1 MFNGQVVHLK
11 SWTMSDNTH
20 GFVCVC
26 CFSDHGFRHMC
37 SICKLIQNLFYNTT
51 KYGCTFSHDGYK
63 IKTSRHIIA
72 CKWMCVIY
80 NTDLDTVIGDMKASR
95 LH

>member
-1 MFNGQVVHLK
+1 MVLFVSAASVIMDSDICVV
-11 SWTMSDNTH
+11 
-20 GFVCVC
+20 FV
-26 CFSDHGFRHMC
+26 
-37 SICKLIQNLFYNTT
+37 NLYKIFFTT
-51 KYGCTFSHDGYK
+51 QLNMAVLFSHDGYK